1 MASAQWATG
10 LSPSVLCVCN
20 QTCASVYVRLFRL
33 DVERLDVVLALYG
46 LFFPPVAVLDDDKKV
61 KKKILSTQSRSKHRL
76 NGTSEN
82 SFLLFCFCTAGAGWD
97 VSSAPHMDYMCCLPL
112 HLRGAGA

>member
-61 KKKILSTQSRSKHRL
+61 KKKSYPLSLVL
-76 NGTSEN
+76 NT
-82 SFLLFCFCTAGAGWD
+82 D
-97 VSSAPHMDYMCCLPL
+97 
-112 HLRGAGA
+112 